1 MPQVTIFNLKEADS
15 LPDIAEA
22 VRRALTSMPEL
33 QINDHEIDLVPVLA
47 PDSFDAVT
55 ARINVDLWEHEART
69 KKALQELATRVARA
83 FQTATGTDRKVKA
96 VIRPYDVG
104 RSGWVS
110 LGADQRARE

>member
-1 MPQVTIFNLKEADS
+1 MPQVTIFNLEEADL

-22 VRRALTSMPEL
+22 VRHALTSMPEL

-47 PDSFDAVT
+47 PDSFDALT
-55 ARINVDLWEHEART
+55 TRINVDLW
-69 KKALQELATRVARA
+69 
-83 FQTATGTDRKVKA
+83 KA

-110 LGADQRARE
+110 LGADQRGRE